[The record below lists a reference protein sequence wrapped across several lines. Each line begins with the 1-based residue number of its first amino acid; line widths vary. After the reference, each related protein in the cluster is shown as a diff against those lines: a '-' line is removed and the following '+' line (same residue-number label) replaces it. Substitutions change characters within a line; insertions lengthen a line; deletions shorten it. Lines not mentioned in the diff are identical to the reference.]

1 MRECREE
8 KGRAYTIELCICIV
22 GCCWSLQLGWSV
34 GSDKETFAGI
44 VAIAAGNAGQRV
56 ECREFLHFCH
66 FHASTS
72 CVFGQQELEDFL
84 WRLTERLRYG
94 EEQFCCC

>member
-1 MRECREE
+1 M
-8 KGRAYTIELCICIV
+8 
-22 GCCWSLQLGWSV
+22 
-34 GSDKETFAGI
+34 
-44 VAIAAGNAGQRV
+44 AIAAGNAGQRV

-84 WRLTERLRYG
+84 WRLTEHLWCG
-94 EEQFCCC
+94 EEQWFVADSSCLSDEVGK